1 MNKHNWQE
9 QNAYK
14 MHIVAN
20 GSVPK
25 KNIKG
30 KLSFQLV
37 PSDDLRR
44 HFLPLESSNDSQ
56 PKMVLSIKKIFI
68 LLGVSGEDLRMVFQV
83 TCLIYGLGWIGENQ
97 EWAFIELMGALE

>member
-68 LLGVSGEDLRMVFQV
+68 LLGVSGEDRSHHSMCDFFSPSSFFSRTLSLFP
-83 TCLIYGLGWIGENQ
+83 
-97 EWAFIELMGALE
+97 